1 MNINIIPANSWSY
14 RYILKQTKLFCCQ
27 HPFKMSQIDYFY
39 YEDILFSVL
48 KKEVQISTLCE
59 DAYRYDVICEYIDY
73 VFANKSIGIFGECNR
88 QSLNKIEKTE
98 MNWV

>member
-1 MNINIIPANSWSY
+1 MVNMTRITVMNINIIPLNSWSY

-48 KKEVQISTLCE
+48 RKEVQISTLCE
-59 DAYRYDVICEYIDY
+59 DAYRYAILIREEL
-73 VFANKSIGIFGECNR
+73 AAQNKNKQNR
-88 QSLNKIEKTE
+88 DTISRQFS
-98 MNWV
+98 